1 MEKTIKISWN
11 VFALIIIII
20 ISFLL
25 AEIINNK
32 QKQEMKKL
40 EILQMEKRQQIDDGF
55 CKKLTEK
62 LGFSVDE

>member
-1 MEKTIKISWN
+1 MEKIIKISWN
-11 VFALIIIII
+11 VFALIIIIVI
-20 ISFLL
+20 VLISF
-25 AEIINNK
+25 EIIYNS
-32 QKQEMKKL
+32 QEREMKKL